1 MKKIILYK
9 LNSDGT
15 IPDFIDEGGF
25 YPTQEASW
33 QEMILVGIT
42 ISNYDE
48 VPLQEFVTKIDLQ
61 NYLENTFQ
69 ELQVLDFATGEKKP
83 FDPKSSADYL
93 WAKLATL

>member
-1 MKKIILYK
+1 MRKIILYK

-25 YPTQEASW
+25 YPTQEANW

-61 NYLENTFQ
+61 NYFENTFQ

-83 FDPKSSADYL
+83 FDPALAADYL
-93 WAKLATL
+93 WAKLLVL

>member
-25 YPTQEASW
+25 YPTQESNW

-42 ISNYDE
+42 ISLYDK
-48 VPLQEFVTKIDLQ
+48 VPIQEFLTKNDLQ
-61 NYLENTFQ
+61 VYLGNTFVG
-69 ELQVLDFATGEKKP
+69 LQVPDPLTQKKKP
-83 FDPKSSADYL
+83 FDAVTAADYL
-93 WAKLATL
+93 WAKL